1 MKSIKSKLIVYFSIL
16 MILSVVLV
24 GFRAL
29 TQASNA
35 ITADSRMSMTA
46 LANQAALMTESE
58 IEKNG
63 VTIEMLSER
72 SDMKGMNWLAQKPIL
87 LRQLEFTGFKVLG
100 IANLRGEARF
110 TDERQSNI
118 SEEIYFTKALEGE
131 IYISDVIINPL
142 NSMPEVVVTAPI
154 LEAGSVRGVMIGHLD
169 ARVLSD
175 ITDAVTYGEKGYA
188 YMINDSGQ
196 TIAHPDRNRVN
207 ALYNTLVEVENNPE
221 LKSQADAIEKM
232 IEQKSG
238 IDQYTYSGKNLMVA
252 YQPVAGTPWIFVL
265 QADEAEVLRNI
276 ATMRTNII
284 GIVVIAI
291 VVSIALVYLI
301 GNSIARPLKQLAGSS
316 KKISE
321 LDISSDIPAA
331 LLKRKDEV
339 GTLSQAYQTVIDNL
353 RGVISDIMSSADQ
366 VAASSEEL
374 TASSQLAST
383 SADEVSRAVEEIASG
398 ATDQARSSEEGSV
411 KGLELGRVIEADQ
424 NELSSLNTVSE
435 MVGNLVGEGLKE
447 VEKLTAIAS
456 KSNEATIKV
465 QSEIVKTDNS
475 TQKIEQASHMIASI
489 ADQTNLLALNA
500 AIEAARAG
508 EAGRG
513 FAVVAEE
520 IRKLAEQSTA
530 STHTIDEVVAELQKN
545 SSDAVTIMQDVL
557 EVMKEQMDSVNTT
570 KDKYHE
576 IASAIEKSRDAVDKL
591 NVSGNQMEDM
601 KNQIIDA
608 LQNLA
613 AIAEENSA
621 SSEEVSASMQQQT
634 SAIEEIAMGSESL
647 SELAQSLKETVM
659 KFKI

>member
-1 MKSIKSKLIVYFSIL
+1 MKSIKSKLIVYFSVL
-16 MILSVVLV
+16 MIISVALV

-29 TQASNA
+29 TQATNA
-35 ITADSRMSMTA
+35 ITADSRMSMTG

-58 IEKNG
+58 IEKHSM
-63 VTIEMLSER
+63 TIEMLSER

-87 LRQLEFTGFKVLG
+87 LRQLDLTGFKVLG
-100 IANLRGEARF
+100 VANTKGEARF
-110 TDERQSNI
+110 TDERQSDV
-118 SEEIYFTKALEGE
+118 SQEVYFTKAMEGE
-131 IYISDVIINPL
+131 VYISDVVINPL
-142 NSMPEVVVTAPI
+142 NSMPEVVVAAPI
-154 LEAGSVRGVMIGHLD
+154 MDVGKVRGVMIGHLD

-175 ITDAVTYGEKGYA
+175 ITDAVTYGQKGYA
-188 YMINDSGQ
+188 FMINDSGQ

-207 ALYNTLVEVENNPE
+207 SLYNTLTEAETNPE
-221 LKSQADAIEKM
+221 LKSQAEAIQKM
-232 IEQKSG
+232 IETRSG
-238 IDQYTYSGKNLMVA
+238 IDEYTYSGKNLMVA

-265 QADEAEVLRNI
+265 QADESEVLKNI

-284 GIVVIAI
+284 GIVVIVI
-291 VVSIALVYLI
+291 VVGILLVYFI
-301 GNSIARPLKQLAGSS
+301 GNSIVRPLKQLAGSS
-316 KKISE
+316 KKIAE

-331 LLKRKDEV
+331 LMKRKDEV
-339 GTLSQAYQTVIDNL
+339 GILSQAYQTVIDNL
-353 RGVISDIMSSADQ
+353 RGIISDIMSSADQ
-366 VAASSEEL
+366 VAASSQEL

-383 SADEVSRAVEEIASG
+383 SAEEVSRAIEEIASG
-398 ATDQARSSEEGSV
+398 ATDQARNSEEGSV

-424 NELSSLNTVSE
+424 QELASLNAVSE
-435 MVGNLVGEGLKE
+435 VVGSLVGQGLKE
-447 VEKLTAIAS
+447 VEKLTAIAE
-456 KSNEATIKV
+456 KSNTATKKV

-475 TQKIEQASHMIASI
+475 TQKIEQASQMIASI

-530 STHTIDEVVAELQKN
+530 STHTIDDVVQELQKN
-545 SSDAVTIMQDVL
+545 SHDAVVIMQEVLDV
-557 EVMKEQMDSVNTT
+557 MNEQMNSVNTT
-570 KDKYHE
+570 KEKYHE
-576 IASAIEKSRDAVDKL
+576 ITSAIEKSREAVEKL
-591 NVSGNQMEDM
+591 NVSGVEMEEM

-634 SAIEEIAMGSESL
+634 SSIEEIATASESL